1 VNSSFSG
8 VWVQYVNR
16 FVVGTTTLVISRA
29 LGTEEIY
36 SFSDSGLGRFRGG
49 FLKLCRESHLPS
61 VHDSDSMKVS
71 TKGLFMRRSTS
82 AK

>member
-8 VWVQYVNR
+8 IWVQYVNR

-49 FLKLCRESHLPS
+49 FFGNCFVNHIYLVLTI
-61 VHDSDSMKVS
+61 VIN
-71 TKGLFMRRSTS
+71 
-82 AK
+82 